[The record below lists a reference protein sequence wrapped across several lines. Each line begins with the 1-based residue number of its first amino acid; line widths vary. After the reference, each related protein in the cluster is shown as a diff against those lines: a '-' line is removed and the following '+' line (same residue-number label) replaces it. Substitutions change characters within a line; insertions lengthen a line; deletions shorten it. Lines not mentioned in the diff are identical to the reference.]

1 MLGEYRTSLV
11 VEPANGQIPASE
23 EFKDYN
29 AKVRA
34 KGLEPNSSALAYGS
48 GERCLAGGLAIPSL
62 YPMPW
67 NANLQIVQNEDYVM
81 IMTEMIHDAR
91 IIK

>member
-1 MLGEYRTSLV
+1 MLDEYRTSLV